1 MRRTLDGVLLL
12 DKPSGIT
19 SNAALQQARRLL
31 GAAKA
36 GHGGTLDPLASG
48 LLAILFGEATKF
60 ARFALESDKT
70 YLAAVRLGIATAT
83 GDAEGEVLARRPV
96 HADAAGVAAALERFR
111 GEIEQVP
118 PMHSA
123 LKREGRPLYAL
134 ARAGRTVERAPRR
147 VRIRELALLERAGD
161 VLHLRVRCSK
171 GTYIRQLAADLG
183 EALGCGAHLVAL
195 RRIEAGGFTVE
206 EAIGLEGLAA
216 LELAARQAR
225 LLPTAR
231 LLEGLPQVRL
241 GAEDARR
248 FAHGRP
254 VRAGAGPQG
263 SCRVL
268 AADGALLGVG
278 TAGSDGLLRPERLLS
293 GAAAAVAS
301 G

>member
-1 MRRTLDGVLLL
+1 MRRALDGVLLL

-48 LLAILFGEATKF
+48 LLAVLFGEATKF

-83 GDAEGEVLARRPV
+83 GDAEGEVLGRA
-96 HADAAGVAAALERFR
+96 AASAGDAEIAAALERFR
-111 GEIEQVP
+111 GEIVQVP

-123 LKREGRPLYAL
+123 LKRQGRPLYAL
-134 ARAGRTVERAPRR
+134 ARAGRSVERTPRR
-147 VRIRELALLERAGD
+147 VRISELALLERAGD
-161 VLHLRVRCSK
+161 VLHLKVRCSK

-183 EALGCGAHLVAL
+183 EALGCGAHLAAL
-195 RRIEAGGFTVE
+195 RRIEAGAFSVH
-206 EAIGLEGLAA
+206 EAIGLDRLAA
-216 LELAARQAR
+216 LEMQARRTR

-231 LLEGLPQVRL
+231 LLDGLPEVRL
-241 GAEDARR
+241 GAEDSRR
-248 FAHGRP
+248 FTHGQP
-254 VRAGAGPQG
+254 VGAGAGAQG
-263 SCRVL
+263 FCRVL
-268 AADGALLGVG
+268 DCGGALLGVG
-278 TAGSDGLLRPERLLS
+278 TAGTDGLLRPERLLAR
-293 GAAAAVAS
+293 AAAAVAT